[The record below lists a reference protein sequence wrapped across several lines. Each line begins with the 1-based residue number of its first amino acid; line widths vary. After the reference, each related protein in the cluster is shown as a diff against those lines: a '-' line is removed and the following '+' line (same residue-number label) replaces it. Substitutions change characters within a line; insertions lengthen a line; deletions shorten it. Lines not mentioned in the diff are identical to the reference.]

1 MGSALNLIQ
10 TIKLSSGTGSSITFK
25 NIPQSFTDLKIIG
38 NARVT
43 TSPNSFSAKASIFMD
58 CGKNKKIAGFAQDTT
73 YGEQN
78 QNFTSFG
85 AYGYTH
91 SGMIGIAATNF
102 ARANTFSSVHTTIMD
117 YTNPVKCAYLF
128 RSVNHHS
135 MTTQYQYLDNDSF
148 GGGTIAGE
156 GIIDSITITPMSGLT
171 FSQHTEFSLYG
182 VA

>member
-43 TSPNSFSAKASIFMD
+43 TSPNPFAAKASIFMD

-73 YGEQN
+73 LADKN
-78 QNFTSFG
+78 TNFTAFG
-85 AYGYTH
+85 AHGFIH
-91 SGMIGIAATNF
+91 SGMIGIAATSY
-102 ARANTFSSVHTTIMD
+102 ARANNFSSIHTTIMD

-128 RSVNHHS
+128 RSVSHTS
-135 MTTQYQYLDNDSF
+135 LATTYQYIDNDSF